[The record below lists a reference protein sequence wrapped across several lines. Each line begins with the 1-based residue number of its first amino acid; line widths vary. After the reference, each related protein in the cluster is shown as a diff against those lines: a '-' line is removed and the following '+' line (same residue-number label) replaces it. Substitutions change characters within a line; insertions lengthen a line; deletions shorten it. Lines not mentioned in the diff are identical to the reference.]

1 MDDDLKQ
8 KLGWNETSISKL
20 LKDHPGCYITIKSMS
35 LYKNIEEM
43 PGLIIK
49 VVDANRGIAYEYLID
64 DIQITRGGNSFF
76 YGLKIGY
83 NELFKPFDERL
94 KEDTSYGNK

>member
-1 MDDDLKQ
+1 MDDDLKK

-20 LKDHPGCYITIKSMS
+20 LKDHPWCYITIKSMS

-49 VVDANRGIAYEYLID
+49 VVDANRGITYEYLID

-76 YGLKIGY
+76 YGLEIGY
-83 NELFKPFDERL
+83 NELFKPLDEKI
-94 KEDTSYGNK
+94 KEDKDND